1 MSATRDFKLIVI
13 LALIAGLGPITIH
26 VILPVLPTLE
36 ATFQASNALTQLT
49 LTLAVVVMA
58 VSTILYGPAADRY
71 GRKPVAVFGLV
82 VFIAGSGICIWSPN
96 IETLILGRLIQA
108 FGGGAGMVVSRAI
121 IRDVYSRAESAKIL
135 GHVMSVVVLA
145 PILAPVIGGFIVEFV
160 GWQYVFALALAM
172 GVVALAV
179 VVPAVR
185 ETNRPVPGNGLF
197 IQMLRAF
204 PELLRSRDFIAY
216 AGYAG
221 CGMGMF
227 MVIAGGMPFV
237 MIEVF
242 GRSPSAFGLFFMFL
256 TTSFF
261 LGTVLSSRV
270 TERIGI
276 DPMIRWGSAGAA
288 VSAITIPLLVLAGIV
303 SVWAVFLPGFFMG
316 FFHGLAMPNAQAG
329 AVSVN
334 PAVAGSASG
343 LLMFLQMS
351 IGAGFGQVAGMLP
364 HDTVLPVAL
373 LVGIA
378 GLGGFLLYNLPMLGK
393 SGNAAP

>member
-1 MSATRDFKLIVI
+1 MSAPRDFKLIVV

-26 VILPVLPTLE
+26 VILPILPTLE
-36 ATFQASNALTQLT
+36 ATFQASNALVQLT

-58 VSTILYGPAADRY
+58 ISTIAYGPAADRY
-71 GRKPVAVFGLV
+71 GRKPVAIFGLI
-82 VFIAGSGICIWSPN
+82 VFIGGSGICIWSPD
-96 IETLILGRLIQA
+96 IETLILGRVVQA

-121 IRDVYSRAESAKIL
+121 IRDLYSREQSAKII

-145 PILAPVIGGFIVEFV
+145 PILAPVIGGFIVEFA
-160 GWQYVFALALAM
+160 GWHWVFALATAM
-172 GVVALAV
+172 GMIALV
-179 VVPAVR
+179 VVIPGIR
-185 ETNRPVPGNGLF
+185 ETHVPVGGGNLF

-204 PELLRSRDFIAY
+204 PGLLRTPAFVAY

-242 GRSPSAFGLFFMFL
+242 DRSPSAFGLFFMFL
-256 TTSFF
+256 TSSFF
-261 LGTVLSSRV
+261 IGTVLSSRL

-276 DPMIRWGSAGAA
+276 DRMIRIGSAGAA
-288 VSAITIPLLVLAGIV
+288 TFALLVPALVIAGWNTP
-303 SVWAVFLPGFFMG
+303 WAVFLPGFCIG
-316 FFHGLAMPNAQAG
+316 LFHGLAMPNAQAG

-351 IGAGFGQVAGMLP
+351 VGAGFGQVSGMLP
-364 HDTVLPVAL
+364 HDGLLPVAL
-373 LVGIA
+373 LVGVA
-378 GLGGFLLYNLPMLGK
+378 GAGSFLLYNIPMWRVGRRT
-393 SGNAAP
+393 S